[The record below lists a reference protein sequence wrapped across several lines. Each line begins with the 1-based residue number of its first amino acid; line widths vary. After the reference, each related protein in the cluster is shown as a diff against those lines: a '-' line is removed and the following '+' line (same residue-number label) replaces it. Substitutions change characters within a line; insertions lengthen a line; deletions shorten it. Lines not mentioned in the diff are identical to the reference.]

1 VQQLSPCAPKILH
14 VSELTAHLRRTIES
28 DAVLSDVWVQGEIA
42 NTSRYASGHLYFT
55 LKDEA
60 ATMSC
65 VMWKGQVARLR
76 RLPREGEAVYA
87 HGHVSVYD
95 ARGQVQLYVDAI
107 EFLGAGA
114 LWQEFEQ
121 LKQRLANEGLF
132 DESRKRPLPR
142 FPRRIGIVT
151 SRSGAVLQDIRH
163 ILERRY
169 PLPQVFL
176 ASTAVQGADAPA
188 QIVAALAA
196 VQRVPNLDVIIL
208 ARGGGSIE
216 DLWAFNDERVARA
229 ICAARVPVVCGVGHE
244 TDFTIADFCADVRAP
259 TPTAAAQF
267 CTPDQNELRANLLLF
282 ERRLQRCIRDAL
294 REARRRLNQDAAALY
309 RASPQALVQNRRQR
323 VDELSRHAARL
334 LQRRLEQ
341 QRARLGAADRQLY
354 VLNPLET
361 LGRGYAIVTRDETVI
376 TDPAQ
381 VARDDALQVRVRGG
395 KFMTRVT

>member
-1 VQQLSPCAPKILH
+1 
-14 VSELTAHLRRTIES
+14 
-28 DAVLSDVWVQGEIA
+28 
-42 NTSRYASGHLYFT
+42 
-55 LKDEA
+55 
-60 ATMSC
+60 C

-229 ICAARVPVVCGVGHE
+229 ICAARVPVVCGVG
-244 TDFTIADFCADVRAP
+244 
-259 TPTAAAQF
+259 
-267 CTPDQNELRANLLLF
+267 
-282 ERRLQRCIRDAL
+282 
-294 REARRRLNQDAAALY
+294 
-309 RASPQALVQNRRQR
+309 
-323 VDELSRHAARL
+323 
-334 LQRRLEQ
+334 
-341 QRARLGAADRQLY
+341 
-354 VLNPLET
+354 
-361 LGRGYAIVTRDETVI
+361 
-376 TDPAQ
+376 
-381 VARDDALQVRVRGG
+381 
-395 KFMTRVT
+395 